1 MSKSEGIAD
10 LSYQHYTGELGS
22 HKRSW
27 RVIAYS
33 TATKAM
39 KNKWFWIIT
48 CLTGW
53 FYLFN
58 IAFLYI
64 IQQSM
69 SAAAAGGA
77 GGGMSAFGQ
86 QLTKSMIWKDQ
97 FLFSLQTNQ
106 MLYMIIALIVGAGS
120 IANDSRSNALLVYLS
135 KPCTKTDYLIGKWVG
150 VFIPIFL
157 SMAVPSYFFYLY
169 GATNYREYGFLS
181 DDYFMIL
188 KVTFAMIVGTS
199 FYTSL
204 IIGFSSIVK
213 RPALASA
220 ILGGLYILTYFF
232 QKLMQILS
240 MIKGGSS
247 AMIGF
252 AEQASYFSVNGLV
265 SGITKVILAT
275 NGSPVFGGSTRT
287 GPPIIPRPDM
297 FLSWAMV
304 GGVIFLGIWV
314 AWTRIRAVEVV
325 Q

>member
-10 LSYQHYTGELGS
+10 LSYQHYSGELGS
-22 HKRSW
+22 HRKSW

-39 KNKWFWIIT
+39 RNKWYWIIT

-53 FYLFN
+53 FYLFT

-69 SAAAAGGA
+69 SAAAAGGS
-77 GGGMSAFGQ
+77 GGGMNSFGQ
-86 QLTKSMIWKDQ
+86 QFTKSMIWKDQ
-97 FLFSLQTNQ
+97 FLYSLQTNQ
-106 MLYMIIALIVGAGS
+106 MLFMIIALIVGAGS
-120 IANDSRSNALLVYLS
+120 IANDARSNALLVYLS
-135 KPCTKTDYLIGKWVG
+135 KPCTKTDYLIGKWIG
-150 VFIPIFL
+150 VFIPIFI
-157 SMAVPSYFFYLY
+157 SMAAPSYIFYLY
-169 GATNYREYGFLS
+169 GVTNYREFGFLS
-181 DDYFMIL
+181 DDYFMVV
-188 KVTFAMIVGTS
+188 KVTFAMIIGAS
-199 FYTSL
+199 FYSSL
-204 IIGFSSIVK
+204 IIGFSSLVK

-240 MIKGGSS
+240 MIKNGSP
-247 AMIGF
+247 AVIGF

-265 SGITKVILAT
+265 TGITKVILAS
-275 NGSPVFGGSTRT
+275 NGSPAFGGSART

-297 FLSWAMV
+297 FLSWGMV
-304 GGVIFLGIWV
+304 GGVIVLGLWIAWV
-314 AWTRIRAVEVV
+314 RIRAVEVV